1 MGLYFRRLEP
11 KVFALVFSG
20 EAGGGGVGEADG
32 VCSKH
37 GEANA
42 RKRPIIRLI
51 LINLENKKFM
61 NVEYIK
67 IRVIVTA
74 RDGDRIV

>member
-1 MGLYFRRLEP
+1 M
-11 KVFALVFSG
+11 
-20 EAGGGGVGEADG
+20 GEADG

-42 RKRPIIRLI
+42 RKRPIMRLSF
-51 LINLENKKFM
+51 INLENKKFIKA
-61 NVEYIK
+61 EYIK
-67 IRVIVTA
+67 IRVIGTA

>member
-1 MGLYFRRLEP
+1 MGLYFFRLEP

-20 EAGGGGVGEADG
+20 EAGGVGVGEADG
-32 VCSKH
+32 VCAKH

-42 RKRPIIRLI
+42 RKRPIIRLSF
-51 LINLENKKFM
+51 INLENKKFIKA
-61 NVEYIK
+61 EYIK
-67 IRVIVTA
+67 IRVIGTA